1 MAVLVRLRPGKT
13 ELRDRWR
20 YEIFSMM
27 FSRFFSLHPSIGKKA
42 PISRCKIGGSPP
54 MRWPVS
60 AHTSFNWLDTQRN
73 SSGGC
78 IRPLASEL
86 LGTWIGPDASMAIKH
101 RCAWTSR
108 ANPAGLTNTIKLL
121 RIRRELF
128 DGRAKNRQ
136 DRSSR
141 HVDHGGCGCSY
152 HRRRDGLE
160 HVDSPRLD
168 SRELSTEARY
178 RPGSNPGGGRVDECR
193 QGGG

>member
-1 MAVLVRLRPGKT
+1 MRRPVAVLVRLRPGKT

-78 IRPLASEL
+78 IGPLASEL

-128 DGRAKNRQ
+128 DGRSKKPTRPKFAPCGSWWLWLFLSSSQ
-136 DRSSR
+136 GWVGTCGLTPIGFTGTQHRSK
-141 HVDHGGCGCSY
+141 VPTG
-152 HRRRDGLE
+152 E
-160 HVDSPRLD
+160 
-168 SRELSTEARY
+168 
-178 RPGSNPGGGRVDECR
+178 
-193 QGGG
+193 